1 MGPVFFCL
9 TGLILQKNWLLYL
22 VLFLV
27 ATSWGLTN
35 PLAKIAVS
43 SGYLPLGVMFWQ
55 LTTILIFS
63 GILTILSHRRL
74 PFRRDTVDLFIGI
87 ACFGT
92 LVPDYLLYL
101 SAAHLPAGIF
111 SILLGLTP
119 VFAMPVAVLLGFD
132 KFELRRVLGVV
143 LGALAVAV
151 MFVPKT
157 SLPSDIRAIFA
168 VLTLIGAMCYALQGN
183 FLTWH
188 GGARLDPLQILFGS
202 SAFAFFIVAPGAVLS
217 GQFVDL
223 LIPWSRV
230 EWAILA
236 TSVLHALAYG
246 GFFLLVSQG
255 GPVFASQAAYLVTG
269 SGVLWSMLLLG
280 ETYSMWI
287 WLAFAMMLV
296 GIILLQ
302 PKTPKLAV

>member
-1 MGPVFFCL
+1 L
-9 TGLILQKNWLLYL
+9 KKNWSLYL
-22 VLFLV
+22 VLLFV

-43 SGYLPLGVMFWQ
+43 SGYMPLGVMFWQ
-55 LTTILIFS
+55 LTVILVFS
-63 GILTILSHRRL
+63 GALTFLTHRRF
-74 PFRRDTVDLFIGI
+74 PFRRDTIGLFIGI

-92 LVPDYLLYL
+92 LIPDYLLYL

-132 KFELRRVLGVV
+132 KFEIRRVLGVA
-143 LGALAVAV
+143 LGALAIAV
-151 MFVPKT
+151 MFGPEA
-157 SLPSDIRAIFA
+157 SLPSDVRSIFV
-168 VLTLIGAMCYALQGN
+168 VLTLISAMCYAVQGN

-188 GGARLDPLQILFGS
+188 GGADLDPVQILFGS
-202 SAFAFFIVAPGAVLS
+202 SMAAFLAVVPSAILS
-217 GQFVDL
+217 NQFVDL

-236 TSVLHALAYG
+236 TSVLHAFAYG
-246 GFFLLVSQG
+246 GFFMLVTRG

-280 ETYSMWI
+280 ETYSAWV
-287 WLAFAMMLV
+287 WVAFALMLA
-296 GIILLQ
+296 GIVLLQ
-302 PKTPKLAV
+302 PKKAKPAR